1 MLTALL
7 AGRNPQPPPHL
18 GVLYLVL
25 FVLVAD
31 NSRAQTTA
39 PAGAGSQPAEVK
51 LRVLADNVN
60 IRTRADLNSMIAMQV
75 HRDAVLN
82 AVGRDGDWY
91 RITPPPGAF
100 SLVSAEYVQRAGD
113 DAGVV
118 AVRSGTLRV
127 RVGSSISESDPMTHE
142 VQSLLP
148 NGAPVRI
155 LGQDGGWLRIV
166 PPADVY
172 YYVSADF
179 VEPIGEDLAR
189 TLATAPPPAPASA
202 PAPAAGAAL
211 ERLEPAAPATRPAA
225 AGTSSWAQRLQGA
238 EAAVAAENAKPVLE
252 QVWSPILLQINPI
265 AMQREQVDVA
275 RQAESLIQRV
285 RQAVAA
291 QNQARAVTTA
301 TQPAAANP
309 VQPARPVQPGKFDAE
324 GLLRATFALPASEH
338 GLRYK
343 LIDPFTYKVR
353 AYAEVPFGTG
363 INATAAVGRYVGIRG
378 ERVMDVDY
386 GAPLYRVSQM
396 TVLSPERPSAP
407 PREAP

>member
-1 MLTALL
+1 MHTAPL
-7 AGRNPQPPPHL
+7 AGRNQPLPLL
-18 GVLYLVL
+18 GVLVL
-25 FVLVAD
+25 ALSVLMAD
-31 NSRAQTTA
+31 NSRAQSTA
-39 PAGAGSQPAEVK
+39 PAAAASQPAEQK

-60 IRTRADLNSMIAMQV
+60 VRTRADLNSMIAMQV

-91 RITPPPGAF
+91 RVTPPPGAF
-100 SLVSAEYVQRAGD
+100 SLVSAEYVQRTGD
-113 DAGVV
+113 DVGVV

-127 RVGSSISESDPMTHE
+127 RVGSTVSESDPMTHE

-148 NGAPVRI
+148 NGAAVRI

-189 TLATAPPPAPASA
+189 TLASSPPAAPASG
-202 PAPAAGAAL
+202 PAPVVGAAAGRVDFAAT
-211 ERLEPAAPATRPAA
+211 ATRPAA
-225 AGTSSWAQRLQGA
+225 GGTSSWAQRLQGA
-238 EAAVAAENAKPVLE
+238 EAAIAAESAKPALE
-252 QVWSPILLQINPI
+252 QVWSPILLQLNPI

-291 QNQARAVTTA
+291 QNQARASVPA
-301 TQPAAANP
+301 SQPAAASE
-309 VQPARPVQPGKFDAE
+309 VGPARPIQPGKFDAE
-324 GLLRATFALPASEH
+324 GLLRATFAVPASEH

-353 AYAEVPFGTG
+353 AYVEIPFGTG